1 MIMLASILGGSVIGY
16 RSGADRRGTR
26 QFLIVWI
33 AVFAFQTA
41 LLLLTSDDPRNRDT
55 GAWELGYF
63 PFSLVILVLGLAALH
78 GAAALSRRRGVRH
91 DAGVAR

>member
-1 MIMLASILGGSVIGY
+1 MIILASILGGSVIGY

-26 QFLIVWI
+26 LFLLVWF

-41 LLLLTSDDPRNRDT
+41 LLLATSDDPRNRET

-63 PFSLVILVLGLAALH
+63 PFALTILVVGLAVFY
-78 GAAALSRRRGVRH
+78 GAAALRRRRLRN
-91 DAGVAR
+91 GVAHLS

>member
-1 MIMLASILGGSVIGY
+1 MILIASILGGSVIGY

-26 QFLIVWI
+26 LFLIVWI

-41 LLLLTSDDPRNRDT
+41 VLLVTSDDPRNRDT

-63 PFSLVILVLGLAALH
+63 PFALVILVLGLAFLH
-78 GAAALSRRRGVRH
+78 GAAALRRRRMVRN
-91 DAGVAR
+91 GVATAR

>member
-1 MIMLASILGGSVIGY
+1 MIILASILGGSVIGY

-26 QFLIVWI
+26 LFLILWV

-41 LLLLTSDDPRNRDT
+41 LLLVTSDDPRNRDT

-63 PFSLVILVLGLAALH
+63 PFALVILVLGLAVLH
-78 GAAALSRRRGVRH
+78 GAAAVRRQRK
-91 DAGVAR
+91 ARDVVGTAR